1 MRLYKCLSKD
11 KTSKHTSNTSTLK
24 DIKKTKKEQEW
35 LKENKEAINGQ
46 NERITKYGCFSDA
59 YRRF

>member
-1 MRLYKCLSKD
+1 MSQDQYSRNKSKD
-11 KTSKHTSNTSTLK
+11 N
-24 DIKKTKKEQEW
+24 INKKNRQVIYDKEQAW